1 MSHPH
6 GPLAAD
12 AAVDLHLHTR
22 YSDGKWAPRDLF
34 ATLAAGGFHLVSV
47 VDHDQLAHLPEVMAL
62 GDTFGVAV
70 IPGVEVTA
78 EWRGLPAHLL
88 CYAPI
93 STGFRGDALATLIAE
108 TDARMRANTRLV
120 YETLVARGYRFPQQA
135 EALADQSGEPVR
147 AGDVAALLL
156 AHGAVGSPSEAM
168 ALVTAA
174 GYQQARAPIAEV
186 VAAAHAGGALCL
198 IGHPGRGEGELHRFP
213 PNEIEELIADVPL
226 DGVEVYYP
234 THTPAQTEAYAAL
247 ASRCRLLV
255 SAGSDSH
262 GPRQRMPIAYPAV
275 TVAPLLERLGVAV
288 G

>member
-1 MSHPH
+1 MSHP
-6 GPLAAD
+6 GEPLAAD

-34 ATLAAGGFHLVSV
+34 ATLAAGGLRVVSV
-47 VDHDQLAHLPEVMAL
+47 VDHDQLDHLPEVMAL
-62 GDTFGVAV
+62 GDAFGVAV
-70 IPGVEVTA
+70 VPGVEVTA

-93 STGFRGDALATLIAE
+93 PTGFRGSALAELMAE

-135 EALADQSGEPVR
+135 ETLAEQGGEPVR
-147 AGDVAALLL
+147 AADVAALLL
-156 AHGAVGSPSEAM
+156 AHGAVGSPGEAM

-174 GYQQARAPIAEV
+174 GYRQARAPIAKV

-198 IGHPGRGEGELHRFP
+198 IGHPGRGEGELHCFP
-213 PNEIEELIADVPL
+213 PTEIEVLIADVPL

-234 THTPAQTEAYAAL
+234 THTPAQIEAYAAL
-247 ASRCRLLV
+247 ASRCGLLV
-255 SAGSDSH
+255 GAGSDSH
-262 GPRQRMPIAYPAV
+262 GPRQRAPIAYPAAQ
-275 TVAPLLERLGVAV
+275 VAPLLERLGVAV